1 MDLTGPIISAENQ
14 FKQILEGY
22 FVSVYDE
29 KSLPSHGIDHH
40 RRVWN
45 FAKELLSLNN
55 KRDPV
60 MDSQLPNS
68 LIIACYLHDIGMSVD
83 PGPRH
88 GSHSMELCNRFLHEH
103 EWDENDF
110 PGLLKAIREHD
121 NKEYGQLSTE
131 SDLSSILS
139 VADDLD
145 AFGFTGIYRYLEIY
159 CIRGYELETIGQRIR
174 ENAAKRFAYF
184 EKCFGSAEIFTKAQ
198 RKRYLILDS
207 YFREY
212 NKELKSQK
220 YKILHKSGH
229 LQVIELIS
237 EAIRLRKDLY
247 EFISE
252 TNSERDPV
260 VKWFFDELKNES
272 HYLTS

>member
-1 MDLTGPIISAENQ
+1 MDLTGPIKSAENQ

-45 FAKELLSLNN
+45 FAKELISLKN

-60 MDSQLPNS
+60 MDPSLPNS

-88 GSHSMELCNRFLHEH
+88 GSHSMELCKRFLNKHEL
-103 EWDENDF
+103 DENDF

-121 NKEYGQLSTE
+121 NKEYRRPSTE
-131 SDLSSILS
+131 AYLSSILS

-159 CIRGYELETIGQRIR
+159 SLRGYELETIGQRIR
-174 ENAAKRFAYF
+174 ENAAKRFAHF
-184 EKCFGSAEIFTKAQ
+184 EKCFGSAETFTKAQ
-198 RKRYLILDS
+198 RKRYLILDN

-212 NKELKSQK
+212 NKEIKSQK
-220 YKILHKSGH
+220 YNLLHKSGH
-229 LQVIELIS
+229 QQVIELIS
-237 EAIRLRKDLY
+237 EAIRLKKDLY

-260 VKWFFDELKNES
+260 VKWFFDELKNEGK
-272 HYLTS
+272 